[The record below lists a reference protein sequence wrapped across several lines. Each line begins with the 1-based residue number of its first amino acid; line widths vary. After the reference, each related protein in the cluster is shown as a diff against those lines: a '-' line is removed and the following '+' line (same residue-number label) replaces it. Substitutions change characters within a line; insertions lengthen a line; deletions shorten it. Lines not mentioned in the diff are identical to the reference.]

1 MAARAHG
8 SAALEL
14 AAASLIPS
22 VFRHCASPA
31 RGADVRVDRHDRLV
45 HDAALYGCG
54 MLVYHHPTSSSHPET
69 HMPPFS
75 RLLHVLAAGTL
86 LLAGGTASAAPYP
99 EHAITMVVPFTP
111 GGSSDNVARAIV
123 PLLGEKLGQAIAIDN
138 VGGAG
143 GVVGTQRVVRSAP
156 DGYTVL
162 VGSGSEVLI
171 NKVINP
177 ALPYDGM
184 KDLVPIAFLATG
196 PMVLVG
202 RPNLPA
208 NNVHELLQLAR
219 SKPGALSYASAGNG
233 TPMNVAGELLKMRA
247 NIDMTHV
254 PYRGAGPALVD
265 VMGGQVDLAVS
276 TLSAAAPH
284 IKSGKLKA
292 YAVTAARPSELAP
305 DIPALGQVPG
315 LEGFDLGVW
324 FGLFVPAR
332 TPAAVVQKLQVATQ
346 QVLADAAVRKRLAE
360 LGLTASGA
368 SAEALHRYMETELEK
383 YRAVVK
389 AAHLTAD

>member
-1 MAARAHG
+1 MQ
-8 SAALEL
+8 AL
-14 AAASLIPS
+14 
-22 VFRHCASPA
+22 
-31 RGADVRVDRHDRLV
+31 
-45 HDAALYGCG
+45 
-54 MLVYHHPTSSSHPET
+54 
-69 HMPPFS
+69 S
-75 RLLHVLAAGTL
+75 RLARVLAAGAL
-86 LLAGGTASAAPYP
+86 FAAAAASAAYP
-99 EHAITMVVPFTP
+99 EHPITMVVPFAP
-111 GGSSDNVARAIV
+111 GGSSDNVARAIG
-123 PLLGEKLGQAIAIDN
+123 PLLGEKLGQAIAAEN

-143 GVVGTQRVVRSAP
+143 GVVGTQKVVRAAP

-184 KDLVPIAFLATG
+184 KDLVPITFLATG

-208 NNVHELLQLAR
+208 NNVKELLALAR

-247 NIDMTHV
+247 NINMTHV

-265 VMGGQVDLAVS
+265 VMAGTVDLAVS
-276 TLSAAAPH
+276 TLSAAAPY
-284 IKSGKLKA
+284 IKAGKLKA
-292 YAVTAARPSELAP
+292 FAVTAAKPSELAP

-324 FGLFVPAR
+324 FGLFVPAK
-332 TPAAVVQKLQVATQ
+332 TPPAVVQKLQAATQ
-346 QVLADAAVRKRLAE
+346 QVLADTAVRKRLAD
-360 LGLTASGA
+360 LGLSANGG
-368 SAEALHRYMETELEK
+368 SAEALHQYMETELEK

-389 AAHLTAD
+389 AAHITVE